1 MMRPGFGQVP
11 PVQHQDL
18 YKIESSVIL
27 QPRPSCPDRSPR
39 GAPDGHR
46 ALSKTRPRSPARN
59 VHGRPTRKRLV
70 DLYAR

>member
-27 QPRPSCPDRSPR
+27 QPGPAARIDRLAGLQTVIER
-39 GAPDGHR
+39 
-46 ALSKTRPRSPARN
+46 
-59 VHGRPTRKRLV
+59 
-70 DLYAR
+70 